1 MEQKVE
7 VVMVFLMVGVV
18 GILFLK
24 KIPPPPLSYLGSLVE
39 KGGEE
44 GSYVCANVLHMHSH
58 LITST
63 MLCAGDDKIFV
74 LLTFYCRALPPLIV

>member
-1 MEQKVE
+1 ME

-39 KGGEE
+39 KGGEG
-44 GSYVCANVLHMHSH
+44 GSCVCANVLHMHSH
-58 LITST
+58 LIMST
-63 MLCAGDDKIFV
+63 MFWYRIWQTILFLKHFE
-74 LLTFYCRALPPLIV
+74 